1 MDPSRVEA
9 HRGAGGTS
17 SKPVHTSAG
26 PDGLDGGLPG
36 LRLPHRLEH
45 RIETSQCLR
54 MGDHASK
61 IPVDGNG
68 DDLLDPERLGDAE
81 SVGATSR
88 DRDPSPER
96 PQHDGGQETDRAAA
110 ENQDPVPR
118 LDAQLLDPE
127 EHTGQRFG
135 HRRGA
140 EVETVRNPME
150 ICPHDSF
157 RNHDGFRVGPIEEE
171 QILTQLLLS
180 PLAWSTSSTRGRV
193 RRHHPITGTPIGNP
207 GPCLD
212 NHPGQLMT
220 EPAGWREHPRVV
232 ATAPDLEIR
241 AAGEGCLDPDTDL
254 ATFQGNLGD
263 LPDFQGACAEQIGR
277 LHGTTQPDNALAGQ
291 GEVLAPSR
299 AMDMLRQALEF
310 VLHLQDHLYELTRS
324 QGPWIYAILFTII
337 FCETGLVAT
346 PFLPGDSL
354 LFAVGAVAANPASG
368 LNVWMAGLLMLVAA
382 ILGDT
387 VNYWVGRFA
396 GRRLSAAFP
405 RIIKPEYL
413 ERTHAFF
420 EKYGGKTVILAR
432 FVPIIRTFA
441 PFVAG
446 MGSMNYSRFMTFNV
460 VGAALWIALI
470 LPAGWY
476 LGQFEF
482 VKKRFELIVIG
493 IIVVSLL
500 PMVFEIWKANRES
513 KRTASSGNR

>member
-1 MDPSRVEA
+1 M
-9 HRGAGGTS
+9 G
-17 SKPVHTSAG
+17 
-26 PDGLDGGLPG
+26 
-36 LRLPHRLEH
+36 EH
-45 RIETSQCLR
+45 
-54 MGDHASK
+54 HPK
-61 IPVDGNG
+61 IPVDGHG
-68 DDLLDPERLGDAE
+68 DHVLDPERLGHPE
-81 SVGATSR
+81 SVGAASR
-88 DRDPSPER
+88 DRDPCPKR
-96 PQHDGGQETDRAAA
+96 PQDNGGQETDRAAP
-110 ENQDPVPR
+110 EDQDPVPR
-118 LDAQLLDPE
+118 LDAQLLAPE
-127 EHTGQRFG
+127 EHTGQRLG
-135 HRRGA
+135 HRGGA
-140 EVETVRNPME
+140 EVETVRDPME
-150 ICPHDSF
+150 IRPHDPF
-157 RNHDGFRVGPIEEE
+157 RNHDRFGIGAVEEE
-171 QILTQLLLS
+171 EILTELLLS
-180 PLAWSTSSTRGRV
+180 PLAGTTPSTWGRI
-193 RRHHPITGTPIGNP
+193 RRHHPVTSTPVGNS
-207 GPCLD
+207 GPFPD

-220 EPAGWREHPRVV
+220 EPAGRREHPRVV
-232 ATAPDLEIR
+232 AAAPDLEVGPTGQR
-241 AAGEGCLDPDTDL
+241 CLDPDTDL
-254 ATFQGNLGD
+254 AMTQWNLGNLPD
-263 LPDFQGACAEQIGR
+263 LKGACAEQIGR
-277 LHGTTQPDNALAGQ
+277 LHGPTQPDNALAGQ

-299 AMDMLRQALEF
+299 PMEVLRQVLEF

-405 RIIKPEYL
+405 RIIKREYL

-493 IIVVSLL
+493 IILVSLL

-513 KRTASSGNR
+513 KASSGKR

>member
-1 MDPSRVEA
+1 
-9 HRGAGGTS
+9 
-17 SKPVHTSAG
+17 
-26 PDGLDGGLPG
+26 
-36 LRLPHRLEH
+36 
-45 RIETSQCLR
+45 
-54 MGDHASK
+54 MGDHATEIAVGSHDQDFLGSK
-61 IPVDGNG
+61 GLGHSKTVGTASRNRDAC
-68 DDLLDPERLGDAE
+68 PERSQDD
-81 SVGATSR
+81 S
-88 DRDPSPER
+88 
-96 PQHDGGQETDRAAA
+96 GQETDGTAPKD
-110 ENQDPVPR
+110 QDPVPG
-118 LDAQLLDPE
+118 LDSEFLNPK

-135 HRRGA
+135 HRGGA
-140 EVETVRNPME
+140 EVEIVWNAVEIRSHNPFW
-150 ICPHDSF
+150 H
-157 RNHDGFRVGPIEEE
+157 HDGFGVGAIEEE
-171 QILTQLLLS
+171 QVLTQLLLS
-180 PLAWSTSSTRGRV
+180 PLTGPTPSARGRI
-193 RRHHPITGTPIGNP
+193 RRHHPIARTPFGDP
-207 GPCLD
+207 GSRIHD
-212 NHPGQLMT
+212 HPGELMT
-220 EPAGWREHPRVV
+220 EPAGWREHLCVMAAP
-232 ATAPDLEIR
+232 PDLEVGP
-241 AAGEGCLDPDTDL
+241 AGQGRLDTDPDL
-254 ATFQGNLGD
+254 ARPGWNVGNITNLQGSRS
-263 LPDFQGACAEQIGR
+263 QQIGG
-277 LHGTTQPDNALAGQ
+277 LHARTQPDNALAGQ

-299 AMDMLRQALEF
+299 PMDMLRQALEF

-368 LNVWMAGLLMLVAA
+368 LNVWIAGLLMLVAA

-387 VNYWVGRFA
+387 VNYWVGRSA

-420 EKYGGKTVILAR
+420 ERYGAKTVILAR
-432 FVPIIRTFA
+432 FIPIIRTFA

-500 PMVFEIWKANRES
+500 PMVFEIWKANREA
-513 KRTASSGNR
+513 KAKAGSGIR